1 MRLILRVALPAVALG
16 VVALAWW
23 LLQRAPTTVASP
35 RDVEASTTPA
45 PASAPTSMFDEP
57 NPATQAPVTLP
68 PRDIALDRLWSTLQR
83 PAQAGDAGAAC
94 RLAIETLRCVGAVRM
109 AAVLTAQ
116 PAAKPGELQTLLDFE
131 DAPSSFGRP
140 AGPED
145 PRSEAALN
153 AVNQRANAAARHCEG
168 LSPERAFASLALLR
182 AAALAGQPDAQAVYA
197 AGEGWFLS
205 IPGGMG
211 RPEFEQWRREAP
223 MVIARMLDAG
233 HPEAPG
239 LLAGAYSGQTW
250 LSGLYDTDLERATA
264 YLLLNARLMGRP
276 ETAER
281 QLAKV
286 PAEIT
291 ARARQQAEALYA
303 RHYEG
308 RAVGKATFYLGA
320 GVRMLQSDIF
330 DGETKPA
337 PCTPRPAAPPA
348 VDSPVDGR

>member
-1 MRLILRVALPAVALG
+1 MRLIFRVALPAVALG

-35 RDVEASTTPA
+35 RDVEASMTQA
-45 PASAPTSMFDEP
+45 PASTPSSIFEQP
-57 NPATQAPVTLP
+57 NQTRLTPVALP
-68 PRDIALDRLWSTLQR
+68 PRDVALDRLWSTLQR

-109 AAVLTAQ
+109 AAVFTAS
-116 PAAKPGELQTLLDFE
+116 PAAEPGELQTLLAFE

-145 PRSEAALN
+145 PRSEAALD

-168 LSPERAFASLALLR
+168 LSPERAYASLALLR

-223 MVIARMLDAG
+223 LVIARMLDEG

-264 YLLLNARLMGRP
+264 YLILNARLMGKP

-303 RHYEG
+303 KRYAG
-308 RAVGKATFYLGA
+308 RPIGKPSYYLSA
-320 GVRMLQSDIF
+320 GTRILQSSIH

-348 VDSPVDGR
+348 VDSPEVGR

>member
-16 VVALAWW
+16 VVALTWW
-23 LLQRAPTTVASP
+23 LLQRVPTTVASP
-35 RDVEASTTPA
+35 STVEASMTQSTASTP
-45 PASAPTSMFDEP
+45 SSIVDEP
-57 NPATQAPVTLP
+57 NQTAQTPVTP
-68 PRDIALDRLWSTLQR
+68 PRDVALDRLWSTLQR

-94 RLAIETLRCVGAVRM
+94 RLAIETLRCVGAARM
-109 AAVLTAQ
+109 ASVLTTS
-116 PAAKPGELQTLLDFE
+116 PAAEPGELQTLLDFE

-140 AGPED
+140 AAPED
-145 PRSEAALN
+145 LRSEAAMD

-168 LSPERAFASLALLR
+168 LSPERAYASLALLR

-197 AGEGWFLS
+197 AGEGWFLT
-205 IPGGMG
+205 IPGSMG
-211 RPEFEQWRREAP
+211 RSEFEQWRREAP
-223 MVIARMLDAG
+223 MVIARMLDEG

-264 YLLLNARLMGRP
+264 YLLLNARLMGKP
-276 ETAER
+276 ELAEQ

-286 PAEIT
+286 PTDIK

-303 RHYEG
+303 RHYAG
-308 RAVGKATFYLGA
+308 RPIGKPGYYLSA
-320 GVRMLQSDIF
+320 GTRILQSSIH

-337 PCTPRPAAPPA
+337 PCAPRPATTPA
-348 VDSPVDGR
+348 VDSPAPQR